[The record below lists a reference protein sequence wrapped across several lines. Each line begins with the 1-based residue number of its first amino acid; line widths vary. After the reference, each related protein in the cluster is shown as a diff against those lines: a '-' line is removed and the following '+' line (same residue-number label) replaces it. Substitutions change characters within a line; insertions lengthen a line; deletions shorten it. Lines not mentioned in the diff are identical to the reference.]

1 MTEKELKNLT
11 RADLLEMLLEQ
22 SKENEQMKI
31 QLEDAQKKL
40 ANRKIV
46 VKEVGNI
53 AEASL
58 QLNGVFTAA
67 QEACDQYIENV
78 KLMVAKH
85 RKQCV
90 KQERETAAECEKRLA
105 EAKEQSEAMLADA
118 HEQYDNIL
126 AQANQH
132 YSEIV
137 EDAKQQADNMIIE
150 AEQRCDAIWEELHE
164 KIKEASGYDFDM
176 QYLLYERFGVEM
188 EQ

>member
-1 MTEKELKNLT
+1 MTEKEMKNLT

-31 QLEDAQKKL
+31 QLEEAQKKL
-40 ANRKIV
+40 ANRKIA
-46 VKEVGNI
+46 VKQVGNI

-78 KLMVAKH
+78 KMMVAQH

-90 KQERETAAECEKRLA
+90 KQERETAAECERLLTEAKQESESMLA
-105 EAKEQSEAMLADA
+105 EA

-126 AQANQH
+126 AQANQQ

-137 EDAKQQADNMIIE
+137 EEATEKADNMIIE
-150 AEQRCDAIWEELHE
+150 ATQRCDAIWEELYY

-188 EQ
+188 QQ